1 LSDLTPAETK
11 EWMKQ
16 PPGPPPELREFD
28 GPDWPGPPPITGVR
42 VRGESSPHGIFMHP
56 PLSPEGGN
64 TWLAYSLRKQ
74 FDVFQ
79 ADVSL
84 NDGPNR
90 SFHPLT
96 FSVYGDG
103 KLLWRSRQVL
113 SRDDTQNCN
122 VSVKNVDVLKIE
134 VECAGD
140 PRGAHAV
147 WIEPRVS
154 K

>member
-1 LSDLTPAETK
+1 
-11 EWMKQ
+11 MKQ
-16 PPGPPPELREFD
+16 PPAPPPDEREFD
-28 GPDWPGPPPITGVR
+28 GPGPPPITSVR
-42 VRGESSPHGIFMHP
+42 VRGETSPHGIFMHP

-64 TWLAYSLRKQ
+64 TWLAYSLKKQ

-84 NDGPNR
+84 NDGPMR

-103 KLLWRSRQVL
+103 KLLWKSRQVL
-113 SRDDTQNCN
+113 SRDDTQSCN
-122 VSVKNVDVLKIE
+122 VFVKNIDVLKIE

-140 PRGAHAV
+140 PRGAHSV